1 MKKYV
6 LPVPAL
12 IHVFQ
17 SWCTKNADPKKEVKK
32 QSLQKPIFL
41 RLNVAKGPEN
51 RAQKSPAL
59 LFRIQG
65 PIRLKIILR

>member
-17 SWCTKNADPKKEVKK
+17 SWCTKNADPKKEVEKTI
-32 QSLQKPIFL
+32 PTETYF
-41 RLNVAKGPEN
+41 PEVE
-51 RAQKSPAL
+51 RSQ
-59 LFRIQG
+59 RT
-65 PIRLKIILR
+65 